1 VKADGLRDLSIT
13 TEDKLIHILRAR
25 PSRQSF
31 LLVRPWDRSLLEPPD
46 LEDLRDVSDTENIED
61 WSPPVSPLHD
71 SPVVSLGED
80 GPFGSGSY
88 SRALQL
94 IVRLGQPFGALLLEQ
109 QKGGE
114 YKRIASDQTIIAQ
127 LKDMTVVRDMDV
139 RTVEIL

>member
-1 VKADGLRDLSIT
+1 
-13 TEDKLIHILRAR
+13 
-25 PSRQSF
+25 
-31 LLVRPWDRSLLEPPD
+31 
-46 LEDLRDVSDTENIED
+46 LEDLRDVSDTESIED

-80 GPFGSGSY
+80 GPFDSGSY

-94 IVRLGQPFGALLLEQ
+94 IVRLGQPFSALLLAQ
-109 QKGGE
+109 QQGGE
-114 YKRIASDQTIIAQ
+114 YKRIASDQNIIAQ